1 MGLGQN
7 HEADRAMPA
16 KKIIEEQGFCEND
29 WFFIGDIFSDFVY
42 SQSLLSVIIMLGP
55 RGTLL

>member
-29 WFFIGDIFSDFVY
+29 WFFIGDIFSDFAY
-42 SQSLLSVIIMLGP
+42 SQNHLSD
-55 RGTLL
+55 